1 MHCNI
6 VNLYTCEYILQNSFF
21 TVKSEGGQ
29 IRKIRSEPKYLVV
42 ETILSWPICSFYD
55 FGRDFPFLSNTQLS
69 NSCSNIKPREL
80 LWEHETSLSLFKH
93 KTHHHLS
100 DHLTHQLLLGHE
112 THQSCLNVK
121 LVSTYQAYN
130 SSTFVWTCNL
140 FILFEHEIHQF
151 CLEIKLVNS
160 CLDMRLIYLVWTWN
174 SSILLGH

>member
-6 VNLYTCEYILQNSFF
+6 VNLYICEYILQNSFF
-21 TVKSEGGQ
+21 TGKSEGGQ

-55 FGRDFPFLSNTQLS
+55 FGRDFPFLSNIQLI

-80 LWEHETSLSLFKH
+80 LLEHETSLSSFKH
-93 KTHHHLS
+93 EPHQHLS
-100 DHLTHQLLLGHE
+100 DHLTHQP
-112 THQSCLNVK
+112 CLNVK

-151 CLEIKLVNS
+151 CLDIKLVNS
-160 CLDMRLIYLVWTWN
+160 CLDMNLIY
-174 SSILLGH
+174 II